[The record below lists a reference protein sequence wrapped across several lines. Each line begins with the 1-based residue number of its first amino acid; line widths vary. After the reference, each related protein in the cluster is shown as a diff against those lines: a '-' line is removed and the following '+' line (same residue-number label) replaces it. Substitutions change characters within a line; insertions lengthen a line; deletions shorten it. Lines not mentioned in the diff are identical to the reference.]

1 MENKTI
7 EINYK
12 AEYMRLSIE
21 NNKLIQEN
29 NDLKKS
35 ILSMVKVYSTVDDMN
50 KVFKDIERELK
61 IISKRK

>member
-1 MENKTI
+1 MENKTVG
-7 EINYK
+7 INYE

-29 NDLKKS
+29 NDLKKA
-35 ILSMVKVYSTVDDMN
+35 ILSIVKVYSTVDDMN
-50 KVFKDIERELK
+50 KIFKDIERELK

>member
-1 MENKTI
+1 MENKTVD
-7 EINYK
+7 INYE
-12 AEYMRLSIE
+12 AEYVRLSIE

-29 NDLKKS
+29 NDLKKA

-50 KVFKDIERELK
+50 KILKDIERELK

>member
-1 MENKTI
+1 MENKTVG
-7 EINYK
+7 INYE

-29 NDLKKS
+29 NDLKKA
-35 ILSMVKVYSTVDDMN
+35 ILSMVKIYSTVDDMN
-50 KVFKDIERELK
+50 KIFKDIERELK